1 MHPRSRHLA
10 PLALALA
17 ATLVL
22 GACAPATQSAAFG
35 ADVAVHLDG
44 ARDYHP
50 RQAGIQRTYQA
61 EGDPGRYVVT
71 EQGPTLRDG
80 LTQFVSHGIGLGRE
94 TLSYRTH
101 TDHGVFR
108 LHDQH
113 VSHTVTYDPPLQE
126 YPATLAVGQRWGG
139 TSRAT
144 FTFPD
149 KGVAHH
155 DTIEYQYA
163 VVAERSV
170 TINGRTYDAFVID
183 FTATQASDGARIDQ
197 QHWYAPYV
205 GVVRTV
211 DQLYLTSTNLPGA
224 PR

>member
-17 ATLVL
+17 AALVL

-35 ADVAVHLDG
+35 ADVDVHLDG

-101 TDHGVFR
+101 
-108 LHDQH
+108 
-113 VSHTVTYDPPLQE
+113 
-126 YPATLAVGQRWGG
+126 
-139 TSRAT
+139 
-144 FTFPD
+144 TFPD